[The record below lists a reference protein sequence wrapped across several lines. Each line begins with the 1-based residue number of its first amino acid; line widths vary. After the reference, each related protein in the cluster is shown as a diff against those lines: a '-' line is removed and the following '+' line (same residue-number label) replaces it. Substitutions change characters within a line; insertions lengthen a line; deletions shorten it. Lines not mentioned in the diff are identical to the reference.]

1 MPTRPVTQP
10 ADALAWC
17 DAAAEGAG
25 LYVHVPFCSHRCG
38 YCDFAA
44 FSGLD
49 DLMAAYV
56 DRVVAEISDRVPEAT
71 ATVFVG
77 GGTPS
82 RLGPDLL
89 QRLLDA
95 IPRRPGAEVTVEMNP
110 ESATR
115 DVIDAAVGAGATR
128 LSFGMQSTAPQ
139 VLEFLERSHRP
150 GAVAAA
156 VEAARDAG
164 VTDINLDLIY
174 GVPGESDSDWTHT
187 LGFALSLEVEHLSC
201 YALTVES
208 GTPLGRRVAAGE
220 LRRPDDDTAAER
232 LATACSRL
240 GAADYVRYEV
250 SNWSKGRPCVHNLR
264 YWSGGAYRGA
274 GNGAHSFDPAT
285 HTRSWNHR
293 HPRAYLE
300 AADPRAG
307 SEVLDA
313 AQVRDEAVMLGIRRA
328 AGIEW
333 PAGVAVPQVLLDNHL
348 VIRRGTRIALTEAG
362 MALAGAVTLELLA
375 VLGKPAAGNGASRW

>member
-1 MPTRPVTQP
+1 MASRPDVLP

-17 DAAAEGAG
+17 DAAGEGIG

-44 FSGLD
+44 FSELD
-49 DLMAAYV
+49 ELMPAYV
-56 DRVVAEISDRVPEAT
+56 ERIAAEIEDRVPEAP

-82 RLGPDLL
+82 RLGPGLL
-89 QRLLDA
+89 QRLLEA
-95 IPRRPGAEVTVEMNP
+95 IPRRPGAEVSIEMNP

-115 DVIDAAVGAGATR
+115 DVVDAAVGAGATR
-128 LSFGMQSTAPQ
+128 LSFGMQSATSH
-139 VLEFLERSHRP
+139 VLTFLERSHAP
-150 GAVAAA
+150 GTVEAA
-156 VEAARDAG
+156 VGVARDAG
-164 VTDINLDLIY
+164 VTDLNLDLIY
-174 GVPGESDSDWTHT
+174 GVPGESVADWTHT
-187 LGFALSLEVEHLSC
+187 LSFALSLGPEHLSC

-220 LRRPDDDTAAER
+220 LARPDDDAAAEH
-232 LATACSRL
+232 LAVASREL
-240 GAADYVRYEV
+240 EAAGYVRYEV

-264 YWSGGAYRGA
+264 YWSGGGYVGA
-274 GNGAHSFDPAT
+274 GSGAHSYDPAT
-285 HTRSWNHR
+285 RTRSWNHR
-293 HPRAYLE
+293 HPRTYLE
-300 AADPRAG
+300 STDPCAG
-307 SEVLDA
+307 DERLDT

-333 PAGVAVPQVLLDNHL
+333 PALVAVPPALLDNGL
-348 VIRRGTRIALTEAG
+348 VTHRGTRVALTEAG

-375 VLGKPAAGNGASRW
+375 ALGEPAAGNGASRW